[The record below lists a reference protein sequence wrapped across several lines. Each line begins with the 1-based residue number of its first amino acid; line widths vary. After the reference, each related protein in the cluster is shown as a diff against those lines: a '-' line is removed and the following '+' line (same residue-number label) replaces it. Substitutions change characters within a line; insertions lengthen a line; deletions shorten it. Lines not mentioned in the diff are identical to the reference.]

1 MLQSEIREA
10 LKMRSTT
17 RMLAVAAAMASLVAA
32 PAGAGAEVKIGFLG
46 GFTGPIES
54 LTPPIFEAAQLA
66 ATHVNEQGGLLD
78 GQQISMPSADTGCID
93 ATMAV
98 NGADRLVNT
107 EQVVAIVGA
116 LCSGATIA
124 AANNAG
130 IPAGVVM
137 ISPASTSPALSELD
151 DNDLVFRTPP
161 SDAYQGEILARILR
175 RHEVDQIAITY
186 VNNDYGKG
194 FADAVEAAF
203 QAEGGTVAAKEAH
216 EDGKAD
222 YRPEIGSLAAAGA
235 DTLVVLAYVDG
246 SGQTIIR
253 QAVEGGD
260 FQRFAGGDGMVGDPL
275 IQAAGAGNLDGMIL
289 TRPGSPEMPGSET
302 YRRLATE
309 AGLDPDA
316 TFGAQGYDAA
326 FLLALAI
333 EKNGSADREGLNQ
346 ALREVASEPG
356 ETILPG
362 EWEKAKRLIGEGQDI
377 NYEGATGSLEFD
389 ENGDVPGVIE
399 ELVIEGS
406 MINPVGLAQ

>member
-1 MLQSEIREA
+1 MQFA
-10 LKMRSTT
+10 MRVLSTAA
-17 RMLAVAAAMASLVAA
+17 AVAALA
-32 PAGAGAEVKIGFLG
+32 AGADGATAQVKIGFLG

-78 GQQISMPSADTGCID
+78 GEQIEMPSADTGCID
-93 ATMAV
+93 STMAV
-98 NGADRLVNT
+98 NGADRLVNS
-107 EQVVAIVGA
+107 ENVAAIVGA

-124 AANNAG
+124 AANNVAV
-130 IPAGVVM
+130 PASVVM
-137 ISPASTSPALSELD
+137 ISPASTSPALTELE

-161 SDAYQGEILARILR
+161 SDAYQGIVLARILKGKGI
-175 RHEVDQIAITY
+175 EQIAITY

-194 FADAVEAAF
+194 LADAVAAAF
-203 QAEGGTVAAKEAH
+203 EAEGGTVAINEAH

-222 YRPEIGSLAAAGA
+222 YRPEIGSLAASGA

-260 FQRFAGGDGMVGDPL
+260 FERFAGGDGMVGDAL
-275 IQAAGAGNLDGMIL
+275 IEAAGAGNLDGMIL
-289 TRPGSPEMPGSET
+289 TRPGTPENPGSEL
-302 YRRLATE
+302 YRDLATE
-309 AGLDPDA
+309 AGLDPAA

-333 EKNGSADREGLNQ
+333 EKAGSADREGINE
-346 ALREVASEPG
+346 ALREVANEPG
-356 ETILPG
+356 EVILPG
-362 EWEKAKRLIGEGQDI
+362 EWEKAKKLIADGQDI

-399 ELVIEGS
+399 ELVIEGDS
-406 MINPVGLAQ
+406 INPVGLVQ

>member
-1 MLQSEIREA
+1 
-10 LKMRSTT
+10 MRSNIRTFT
-17 RMLAVAAAMASLVAA
+17 AAVGLAALVAGA
-32 PAGAGAEVKIGFLG
+32 AGASAEVKIGFLG

-78 GQQISMPSADTGCID
+78 GQQIEMPSADTGCID
-93 ATMAV
+93 STMAI
-98 NGADRLVNT
+98 NGADRLINS
-107 EQVVAIVGA
+107 ENVVAIVGA
-116 LCSGATIA
+116 LCSGATIG
-124 AANNAG
+124 AANNVAV
-130 IPAGVVM
+130 PANVVM

-161 SDAYQGEILARILR
+161 SDAYQGVVLANILR
-175 RHEVDQIAITY
+175 EEGIDTIAITY

-194 FADAVEAAF
+194 LADAVDAAF
-203 QAEGGTVAAKEAH
+203 AEAGGTVAINEAH

-222 YRPEIGSLAAAGA
+222 YRPEIGSLAASGA
-235 DTLVVLAYVDG
+235 ETLVVLAYVDG

-260 FQRFAGGDGMVGDPL
+260 FQRFAGGDGMVGQPL

-289 TRPGSPEMPGSET
+289 TRPGTAENPGSET
-302 YRRLATE
+302 FARLATD
-309 AGLDPDA
+309 AGLDPNA

-333 EKNGSADREGLNQ
+333 EKAGSADREGISA
-346 ALREVASEPG
+346 ALREVANEPG
-356 ETILPG
+356 EVILPG
-362 EWEKAKRLIGEGQDI
+362 EWEKAKQLIADGQDI
-377 NYEGATGSLEFD
+377 NYEGASGSLEFD

-399 ELVIEGS
+399 RLVIQGDAIET
-406 MINPVGLAQ
+406 VGLMQ

>member
-1 MLQSEIREA
+1 MHSTIRMVA
-10 LKMRSTT
+10 
-17 RMLAVAAAMASLVAA
+17 AAAAMATLVAV
-32 PAGAGAEVKIGFLG
+32 PAAAQDEVKIGFLG

-54 LTPPIFEAAQLA
+54 LTPPIFDAAQLA

-78 GQQISMPSADTGCID
+78 GRQIVMPTADTGCVD

-107 EQVVAIVGA
+107 EEVVAIVGA

-124 AANNAG
+124 AANNVG

-137 ISPASTSPALSELD
+137 ISPASTSPAISELD

-161 SDAYQGEILARILR
+161 SDAYQGLVLARILR
-175 RHEVDQIAITY
+175 SHGIDEIAVTY
-186 VNNDYGKG
+186 VNNDYGRG
-194 FADAVEAAF
+194 LADAVEAAF
-203 QAEGGTVAAKEAH
+203 QADGGTVAAKEAH

-222 YRPEIGSLAAAGA
+222 YRPEIGSLAATGA
-235 DTLVVLAYVDG
+235 ETLVVLAYVDG

-260 FQRFAGGDGMVGDPL
+260 FQRFAGGDGMVGRVL
-275 IQAAGAGNLDGMIL
+275 IEAAGPGNLDGMIL
-289 TRPGSPEMPGSET
+289 TRPGSPEVPGSET
-302 YRRLATE
+302 YRQLATG

-333 EKNGSADREGLNQ
+333 EKNGSTDREGLNQ
-346 ALREVASEPG
+346 ALREVATAPG
-356 ETILPG
+356 EIILPG
-362 EWEKAKRLIGEGQDI
+362 EWEKAKQLIADGQDI

-399 ELVIEGS
+399 ELVIEGDA
-406 MINPVGLAQ
+406 INTVGLVQ